1 MSSPVL
7 FDDLGKEY
15 KDLNTKEFTEKVK
28 VENTSVD
35 DHTTFNVSVT
45 KDDNHTTGQFQ
56 HKLKVP
62 DHGVNTLTQYDT
74 KNAFKFELSHADR
87 LAKGL
92 KAIGTFEMDFGKGKK
107 SSKFAVEYKSNH
119 FAFNASLNQDPIGSK
134 TSALGAFVF
143 GQSHPF
149 GYFNA
154 GLSASYTFGSKKPSA
169 IAVAL
174 TNKLNAHLVSVH
186 VRQTNEEQPGLKFTT
201 SYFYKPKD
209 NKNNLEVGAEVE
221 KDIKNNDVSIT
232 AVSAF
237 DLDGSSRVK
246 AKVNTAGELQ
256 LALIH
261 TISSNFKLSVASRFN
276 LQTGHVKPGFTLTFN
291 N

>member
-107 SSKFAVEYKSNH
+107 
-119 FAFNASLNQDPIGSK
+119 I
-134 TSALGAFVF
+134 
-143 GQSHPF
+143 
-149 GYFNA
+149 
-154 GLSASYTFGSKKPSA
+154 
-169 IAVAL
+169 
-174 TNKLNAHLVSVH
+174 
-186 VRQTNEEQPGLKFTT
+186 
-201 SYFYKPKD
+201 
-209 NKNNLEVGAEVE
+209 
-221 KDIKNNDVSIT
+221 IKICS
-232 AVSAF
+232 
-237 DLDGSSRVK
+237 
-246 AKVNTAGELQ
+246 
-256 LALIH
+256 
-261 TISSNFKLSVASRFN
+261 
-276 LQTGHVKPGFTLTFN
+276 
-291 N
+291 